1 MTKKQQNNNHGTGY
15 PAGIKIMI
23 SESRNTFCYHMYFC
37 HGASAI
43 LGCKKR
49 SASVEAALLPIIPI
63 ITLTG
68 FMPLSFAVRIMVMM
82 IETLRFPRPVMLPK
96 VIFLNKTAFLMP
108 CSAALL
114 FGGIAGCSRKV
125 KSSSLN
131 FIKRLRMLSL
141 SWCSSSECLRCFLN
155 LFRIFFLAERYSV
168 SERAGWIL

>member
-1 MTKKQQNNNHGTGY
+1 MTKKRQNRNHGTGY

-23 SESRNTFCYHMYFC
+23 SESGNTFCYHMHFC

-43 LGCKKR
+43 SERKKR
-49 SASVEAALLPIIPI
+49 FKSVEDALLFIISI

-68 FMPLSFAVRIMVMM
+68 FKPLSFAVRIMVMM
-82 IETLRFPRPVMLPK
+82 IETLRFPRFVILPK
-96 VIFLNKTAFLMP
+96 VIFLNKTAFLIP
-108 CSAALL
+108 CSAGLL
-114 FGGIAGCSRKV
+114 VGGTAVYSRKV

-141 SWCSSSECLRCFLN
+141 SWCLSSECLRSFLN

-168 SERAGWIL
+168 SERAGCTL